1 MPDRGTPPGRGEKSP
16 ERQSPRR
23 NEPLPPGRAPEKRS
37 AHAIGAPGETLS
49 EKRENRMKRLLLILL
64 LTSAL
69 TAAAQEP
76 LYLVNGKEVD
86 EISSIPPDDMES
98 VEMLPADEETIAR
111 YGEKAYNGVM
121 VVTLR
126 YDTPARFPA
135 GESFDAYI
143 ASQVKWPE
151 EETAARV
158 VLRYTVTPEG
168 RTVAGDELE
177 STDSRLRRR
186 VLKALEEAPLWEP
199 ATKNGTPVASEGV
212 LRIQLPEGKPLP
224 RLPELIWR

>member
-1 MPDRGTPPGRGEKSP
+1 
-16 ERQSPRR
+16 
-23 NEPLPPGRAPEKRS
+23 
-37 AHAIGAPGETLS
+37 
-49 EKRENRMKRLLLILL
+49 MKRLLLILL

-121 VVTLR
+121 VVT
-126 YDTPARFPA
+126 
-135 GESFDAYI
+135 
-143 ASQVKWPE
+143 
-151 EETAARV
+151 
-158 VLRYTVTPEG
+158 LRYTVTPEG

>member
-1 MPDRGTPPGRGEKSP
+1 MHNPSYNALRT
-16 ERQSPRR
+16 RQQ
-23 NEPLPPGRAPEKRS
+23 NDK
-37 AHAIGAPGETLS
+37 
-49 EKRENRMKRLLLILL
+49 NMKRLLLILL

-151 EETAARV
+151 EETSARV

>member
-1 MPDRGTPPGRGEKSP
+1 
-16 ERQSPRR
+16 
-23 NEPLPPGRAPEKRS
+23 
-37 AHAIGAPGETLS
+37 
-49 EKRENRMKRLLLILL
+49 MKRLLLILL

-212 LRIQLPEGKPLP
+212 LHIQLPEGKPLP

>member
-1 MPDRGTPPGRGEKSP
+1 
-16 ERQSPRR
+16 
-23 NEPLPPGRAPEKRS
+23 
-37 AHAIGAPGETLS
+37 
-49 EKRENRMKRLLLILL
+49 MKRLLLILL

-158 VLRYTVTPEG
+158 VLRYTVTPRAYGGGRRAGVDRQPPAPPRAEG
-168 RTVAGDELE
+168 PGGG
-177 STDSRLRRR
+177 
-186 VLKALEEAPLWEP
+186 PLWEP

>member
-1 MPDRGTPPGRGEKSP
+1 
-16 ERQSPRR
+16 
-23 NEPLPPGRAPEKRS
+23 
-37 AHAIGAPGETLS
+37 
-49 EKRENRMKRLLLILL
+49 MKRLLLILL

-151 EETAARV
+151 
-158 VLRYTVTPEG
+158 
-168 RTVAGDELE
+168 
-177 STDSRLRRR
+177 
-186 VLKALEEAPLWEP
+186 
-199 ATKNGTPVASEGV
+199 
-212 LRIQLPEGKPLP
+212 
-224 RLPELIWR
+224 